1 MAANRK
7 DNTAAG
13 MPVNRVQDV
22 RERLLSL
29 AEEDYREFNMKLLP
43 GVERVMGVRLPAVR
57 KVAKQI
63 AKGDFRAYLDEAQK
77 EITTDSFHEEIMAQG
92 LVLGYAKMNTQERR
106 AYLDEFVPKIQ
117 NWAVCDSCVNSFDFM
132 AKEPQYWFEY
142 LKGYMDSEEEYE
154 IRFMVVS
161 MMSHFIDEEH
171 IDEILKIFGGV
182 HHDGYYAKMGNAWAI
197 SMCYVK
203 FPQKTRKFLE
213 NDTLDDFTHNKA
225 IQKIRESY
233 RVSKEEKEDLKT
245 LKR

>member
-7 DNTAAG
+7 DNTAAD

-92 LVLGYAKMNTQERR
+92 LVLGYAKMDTQERR

-171 IDEILKIFGGV
+171 IDEILKIFGGA

-213 NDTLDDFTHNKA
+213 NDPLRRKA
-225 IQKIRESY
+225 GS
-233 RVSKEEKEDLKT
+233 L
-245 LKR
+245 

>member
-1 MAANRK
+1 
-7 DNTAAG
+7 
-13 MPVNRVQDV
+13 
-22 RERLLSL
+22 
-29 AEEDYREFNMKLLP
+29 
-43 GVERVMGVRLPAVR
+43 
-57 KVAKQI
+57 
-63 AKGDFRAYLDEAQK
+63 
-77 EITTDSFHEEIMAQG
+77 MAQG
-92 LVLGYAKMNTQERR
+92 LVLGYAKMDTQERR
-106 AYLDEFVPKIQ
+106 AYLDEFVLKIQ

-171 IDEILKIFGGV
+171 IDEILKIFGGA